1 MGLDN
6 GLILVTTNKIQ
17 MDELPEYIAIEDN
30 NWRNENE
37 KYDEGYYYDICYW
50 RKWWKLRHFILSLDN
65 IEKGKIDGE
74 YILDLNHITQIQKKE
89 IEYLCHLDE
98 WDDYWF
104 PEDIICQLAQD
115 IVNLS
120 WLKDYIMNHKFTK
133 IIFYDSY

>member
-17 MDELPEYIAIEDN
+17 MDKLPEYIAIEDN

-37 KYDEGYYYDICYW
+37 KYNEGYYYDICYW
-50 RKWWKLRHFILSLDN
+50 RKWWNLRHFILSLDN
-65 IEKGKIDGE
+65 IEKGKVDGE

-104 PEDIICQLAQD
+104 PEDVICQLAQD
-115 IVNLS
+115 IANLS
-120 WLKDYIMNHKFTK
+120 WLKDYIMSHKFTK

>member
-37 KYDEGYYYDICYW
+37 KYNEGYYYDICYW

-65 IEKGKIDGE
+65 IEKGKVDDE
-74 YILDLNHITQIQKKE
+74 YIYGKNDLFALVIIMKQMLRLEEFRNMIGE
-89 IEYLCHLDE
+89 IGVDFSVSLL
-98 WDDYWF
+98 
-104 PEDIICQLAQD
+104 PTTA
-115 IVNLS
+115 V
-120 WLKDYIMNHKFTK
+120 TV
-133 IIFYDSY
+133 